1 MAAADSTGLITEAI
15 VFLGAAIAAVPIF
28 KAIGFGSILGYLAAG
43 VVIGP
48 HVIGLVSDTETILHV
63 GELGVV
69 FLLFVIGLELQPARL
84 WVMKRDIFGL
94 GGLQVGVTGAFLM
107 AAGLAGGLDFRV
119 AFVAGF
125 GFALSSTA
133 FALQI
138 LQDRGQLSSP
148 YGQRSLAILLFQD
161 MAIVPLLA
169 IVGLLSADVDS
180 INAQD
185 IANQLLIVIS
195 AVAVVILT
203 GRYLLTPVLSALS
216 KYGAREILSAAALF
230 IVLGSAGLMNAAGLS
245 MALGAFLAGVML
257 AESSFRHTF
266 EAEIEPFRSILMG
279 LFFMAVGMTLDL
291 SVFFQ
296 SWVVILQLSV
306 FVLSTKAL
314 ILWGL
319 ARMFG
324 SSNADGLRIAVT
336 LPQCGEFAFVLLAAA
351 TASNLMSSTENNIFA
366 AVVIITMAATPFLGL
381 GYDLLANRLR
391 QRGVDPDIVE
401 SFEEARSKVL
411 IIGFGRFGMV
421 SAQML
426 TAEGIAI
433 TAIDR
438 SPKRIAYAGKH
449 GYKVYFGDAT
459 RADVLRAAGAEEA
472 SLIALCI
479 ENATIMSKAIELIRR
494 EFPDA
499 ALYCRAT
506 DHEHAIDLE
515 RMGVDFQIRETF
527 ESGIVFGR
535 AALGRLGIPHDR
547 IAMIE
552 DDVRI
557 RDAERLSIQIKEGLY
572 AGQDKLHAQTPR
584 AREDT
589 G

>member
-1 MAAADSTGLITEAI
+1 
-15 VFLGAAIAAVPIF
+15 
-28 KAIGFGSILGYLAAG
+28 
-43 VVIGP
+43 
-48 HVIGLVSDTETILHV
+48 
-63 GELGVV
+63 
-69 FLLFVIGLELQPARL
+69 
-84 WVMKRDIFGL
+84 
-94 GGLQVGVTGAFLM
+94 
-107 AAGLAGGLDFRV
+107 
-119 AFVAGF
+119 
-125 GFALSSTA
+125 
-133 FALQI
+133 
-138 LQDRGQLSSP
+138 
-148 YGQRSLAILLFQD
+148 
-161 MAIVPLLA
+161 
-169 IVGLLSADVDS
+169 
-180 INAQD
+180 
-185 IANQLLIVIS
+185 
-195 AVAVVILT
+195 
-203 GRYLLTPVLSALS
+203 
-216 KYGAREILSAAALF
+216 
-230 IVLGSAGLMNAAGLS
+230 
-245 MALGAFLAGVML
+245 
-257 AESSFRHTF
+257 
-266 EAEIEPFRSILMG
+266 
-279 LFFMAVGMTLDL
+279 
-291 SVFFQ
+291 
-296 SWVVILQLSV
+296 
-306 FVLSTKAL
+306 
-314 ILWGL
+314 
-319 ARMFG
+319 
-324 SSNADGLRIAVT
+324 
-336 LPQCGEFAFVLLAAA
+336 
-351 TASNLMSSTENNIFA
+351 
-366 AVVIITMAATPFLGL
+366 
-381 GYDLLANRLR
+381 
-391 QRGVDPDIVE
+391 VE

-459 RADVLRAAGAEEA
+459 RADVLRAAGADEA

-499 ALYCRAT
+499 ALFCRAT

>member
-1 MAAADSTGLITEAI
+1 MATADSTGFIIEAV
-15 VFLGAAIAAVPIF
+15 VFLGAAIVAVPIF
-28 KAIGFGSILGYLAAG
+28 KAIGFGSILGYLTAG
-43 VVIGP
+43 VIIGP
-48 HVIGLVSDTETILHV
+48 YVIGLVSDTETILHV

-69 FLLFVIGLELQPARL
+69 FLLFIIGLELQPARL
-84 WVMKRDIFGL
+84 WAMRRDIFGL
-94 GGLQVGVTGAFLM
+94 GGLQVMLSGSLLM
-107 AAGLAGGLDFRV
+107 LAGLAGGLDYRV
-119 AFVAGF
+119 SFVAGF

-148 YGQRSLAILLFQD
+148 YGQTSLAILLFQD

-169 IVGLLSADVDS
+169 IVGLLSADVES

-185 IANQLLIVIS
+185 VAYQILIVIG
-195 AVAVVILT
+195 AVAFVVLT
-203 GRYLLTPVLSALS
+203 GRYVLTPVLSALS
-216 KYGAREILSAAALF
+216 KYGAREVLSAAALF

-291 SVFFQ
+291 EIFML
-296 SWVVILQLSV
+296 SWPVILQISL

-319 ARMFG
+319 ARLFG
-324 SSNADGLRIAVT
+324 STNADGLRIAVT

-351 TASNLMSSTENNIFA
+351 VTTTLISPVEGNVFA
-366 AVVIITMAATPFLGL
+366 AVVIITMAATPILGL
-381 GYDLLANRLR
+381 GYDFLANRLR
-391 QRGVDPDIVE
+391 RQGVDPETVE
-401 SFEEARSKVL
+401 SFDEAKAKVL

-421 SAQML
+421 AGQML

-472 SLIALCI
+472 TLIALCI
-479 ENATIMSKAIELIRR
+479 ENAAIMSKAIELVRR

-499 ALYCRAT
+499 ALFCRAA

-547 IAMIE
+547 IATIE

-572 AGQDKLHAQTPR
+572 AGQEKLHAQTPR
-584 AREDT
+584 NREDT